1 MKKLILIKMF
11 VISINMFF
19 EDSLFKDTLRNATI
33 ILWQSLSSVSLVQVL
48 QKNSGLSVSIRSSKG
63 QLNVLKQVWILL
75 CWLMKTY
82 Q

>member
-19 EDSLFKDTLRNATI
+19 EDSLLKDTLRNATI
-33 ILWQSLSSVSLVQVL
+33 ILWQSLSSVSIVQVL
-48 QKNSGLSVSIRSSKG
+48 QKNSGLSVSIRSSKV